1 MKPVQIA
8 SVEWKDSSMEG
19 PLKQGTVSSQPVPPS
34 ALGTT
39 EKLVGVCHYPCDT
52 QTSPNQSQRLAYLG
66 LVIY

>member
-1 MKPVQIA
+1 
-8 SVEWKDSSMEG
+8 MEG